1 MKHIM
6 LSAML
11 TIVALF
17 AHAQGKAIN
26 TPMESKSLK
35 QFSLLVRVPT
45 NYTPEQVKAAG
56 LIWNELLEKWK
67 SQKIYV
73 ISFAFPGDSYVVSGS
88 EKTVTHESVVTNDLR
103 AVSNIVL
110 LAADVQAA
118 CVIAKEIPVLTYGGS
133 VEVREIPKPLII
145 D

>member
-1 MKHIM
+1 M
-6 LSAML
+6 LSATL

-17 AHAQGKAIN
+17 AHAQEKSIN
-26 TPMESKSLK
+26 SVMESKALK

-45 NYTPEQVKAAG
+45 NYTPGQVKAAG
-56 LIWNELLEKWK
+56 VIWDQLLEKWK

-88 EKTVTHESVVTNDLR
+88 EKTITHESVVTNNLR

-110 LAADVQAA
+110 LAADIQAA
-118 CVIAKEIPVLTYGGS
+118 SAIAREIPVLAYGGS
-133 VEVREIPKPLII
+133 VEVREVPKPLII